1 MATISFKIRKGKTQG
16 SSIYLIFSYGRK
28 KELRY
33 STGYAVKNIKNW
45 NHDKQQVKN
54 VLEES
59 NASKINERLRDIH
72 TFFANR
78 YEELILSQGEITND
92 VLRHELDIFLGKKIS
107 KITSSTYKT
116 LLECYK
122 WYYEHYEKYPIPST
136 KKPLSAGTIKSYKS
150 AFKVLEEFNK
160 IEYPITYDKITM
172 DFYYD
177 FISYLEGRNFSNNY
191 ISNHIKML
199 KTIMNYSWEQ
209 KFHNNVIFKSK
220 AFTKISEDVDSI
232 YLNESELQAICKLE
246 LKGRRDNA
254 RDLFIIAA
262 YTGLRVSD
270 FTRLTKE
277 NIMQDG
283 DIKYIEIKTKKTGKT
298 VVIPINSIVQKI
310 LNKRDG
316 NPPPKMP
323 EQNINMLLKKIGED
337 AKINEKVRIEKTKGG
352 KKTITEKDKFD
363 LITNHTARRSF
374 CTNAYKAG
382 MATYD
387 IMAISGHTSEKT
399 FYRYIQISQLDAL
412 RKTAK
417 HKFFN

>member
-1 MATISFKIRKGKTQG
+1 MATISFKIRKGTSKTA
-16 SSIYLIFSYGRK
+16 SIYLIFSYGRK

-33 STGYAVKNIKNW
+33 STGYKVKDYNNWNQEKQQIKNVVAETHAKAI
-45 NHDKQQVKN
+45 NKSLTKLEEFFDNRYTELLTTNTEINNN
-54 VLEES
+54 VLK
-59 NASKINERLRDIH
+59 N
-72 TFFANR
+72 
-78 YEELILSQGEITND
+78 
-92 VLRHELDIFLGKKIS
+92 ELDIYLRRKKTNATT
-107 KITSSTYKT
+107 TSYKT

-122 WYYEHYEKYPIPST
+122 WYYEHYEKYPLPNT
-136 KKPLSAGTIKSYKS
+136 KKPLAPGTIKSYKTS
-150 AFKVLEEFNK
+150 YLVLENFHNE
-160 IEYPITYDKITM
+160 EYALNYDRITM

-177 FISYLEGRNFSNNY
+177 FITFLEKKNFSNNY

-199 KTIMNYSWEQ
+199 KTIMNYAWEH
-209 KFHNNVIFKSK
+209 KFHNNVDFKSK
-220 AFTKISEDVDSI
+220 AFTKISEDVASI
-232 YLNESELQAICKLE
+232 YLNEKELKAICKLK
-246 LKGRRDNA
+246 LKGRKDVA

-270 FTRLTKE
+270 FNRLTKE
-277 NIMQDG
+277 NIKRDG
-283 DIKYIEIKTKKTGKT
+283 TINYIEIKTKKTGKT
-298 VVIPINSIVQKI
+298 VVIPINPIVQEI

-323 EQNINMLLKKIGED
+323 EQNINVLLKDIGSD
-337 AKINEKVRIEKTKGG
+337 AKINEKVTIEKTKGG
-352 KKTITEKDKFD
+352 KKYSKEEFKFD

-387 IMAISGHTSEKT
+387 IMSISGHTSEKT
-399 FYRYIQISQLDAL
+399 FYRYIQISRLDAL